1 MDFTLVI
8 IISLLMFG
16 LGCAVGLMAPVIAAN
31 IYQSISLMF
40 EKEDAEEEEKNETK
54 EDGQCS
60 AA

>member
-8 IISLLMFG
+8 IISLLMFA

-40 EKEDAEEEEKNETK
+40 EKEDEKEDKAK
-54 EDGQCS
+54 EDGQ
-60 AA
+60 

>member
-16 LGCAVGLMAPVIAAN
+16 LGCAVGMMAPVIAAN

-40 EKEDAEEEEKNETK
+40 EKEDEEEEKAK
-54 EDGQCS
+54 EEKECS
-60 AA
+60 GS

>member
-40 EKEDAEEEEKNETK
+40 ENAEEEENKETK

-60 AA
+60 AT

>member
-8 IISLLMFG
+8 IISLLMFA

-40 EKEDAEEEEKNETK
+40 KDAEEEEKNETK